1 MINQPPHYNSG
12 EIECIDYIKDR
23 MSVDEF
29 IGYLWGNVIK
39 YNHRWKD
46 KGGIEDLRKSQWYS
60 KKLSEVI
67 DGSTKKTEGDKQ
79 DA

>member
-12 EIECIDYIKDR
+12 EIECIDYIQDR
-23 MSVDEF
+23 MSTDEF

-60 KKLSEVI
+60 KKLADVL